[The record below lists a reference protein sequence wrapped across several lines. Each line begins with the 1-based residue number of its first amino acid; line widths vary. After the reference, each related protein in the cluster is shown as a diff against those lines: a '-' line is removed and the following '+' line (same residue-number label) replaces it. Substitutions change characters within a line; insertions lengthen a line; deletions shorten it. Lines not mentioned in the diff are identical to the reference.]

1 MLAFKTLEIIRL
13 GFRSLGQHALRSLL
27 TMLGILCGVAAVI
40 AMLAIGEGTSQETQE
55 QFRRLGA
62 TNIILQ
68 SVKPTN
74 KPTASQ
80 GPMSVMV
87 YGLTYNDLHRI
98 RAIFPQAE
106 IVVPQRRIP
115 REVRNSHRQMKVVVV
130 GTLPWDSGM
139 VDAPLAG
146 GRLLNEMDERGSLNN
161 CVLGSE
167 VARELFKYETAVG
180 QNLQVG
186 ATYYRIVGVLADRGM
201 GGRGAKG
208 GEGENLD
215 KQVYIPLSA
224 ARMRFGQTIFAT
236 DPGDQT
242 NESVELHEIHV
253 RVNDIS
259 QVMGTSKA
267 IAELLGRSH
276 RYNDWAMFVPLEQIE
291 AAREAGERF
300 SIMLAAIAAISLLV
314 GGIGIMNIMLA
325 SVTERTREI
334 GIRRALG
341 AKKRDIILQFL
352 VETVVISFAGGLL
365 GVLAG
370 IVIPFAIT
378 HFMQQ
383 KTVVTPQSLVLS
395 VAISLTVGLLFGI
408 YPAWRAAQLDPIEA
422 LRHE

>member
-167 VARELFKYETAVG
+167 VARELFK
-180 QNLQVG
+180 
-186 ATYYRIVGVLADRGM
+186 
-201 GGRGAKG
+201 
-208 GEGENLD
+208 
-215 KQVYIPLSA
+215 
-224 ARMRFGQTIFAT
+224 
-236 DPGDQT
+236 
-242 NESVELHEIHV
+242 
-253 RVNDIS
+253 
-259 QVMGTSKA
+259 
-267 IAELLGRSH
+267 
-276 RYNDWAMFVPLEQIE
+276 
-291 AAREAGERF
+291 
-300 SIMLAAIAAISLLV
+300 
-314 GGIGIMNIMLA
+314 
-325 SVTERTREI
+325 
-334 GIRRALG
+334 
-341 AKKRDIILQFL
+341 
-352 VETVVISFAGGLL
+352 
-365 GVLAG
+365 
-370 IVIPFAIT
+370 
-378 HFMQQ
+378 
-383 KTVVTPQSLVLS
+383 
-395 VAISLTVGLLFGI
+395 
-408 YPAWRAAQLDPIEA
+408 
-422 LRHE
+422 